1 MVAGSTAGV
10 HGRSV
15 RERRVAWI
23 QTSLQLG
30 LILGRSPPRLTVG
43 AQNSGPDRWND
54 QYSRQ
59 LPRGNASTVDGCE
72 DERTK
77 KLPPDEYSSGAQL
90 RAEAF
95 QCYCSLVAS
104 VSDDV
109 VVLGVGVEAVHG

>member
-1 MVAGSTAGV
+1 MVSSIMEGRFCRELGSRMVAGSTAGV

-59 LPRGNASTVDGCE
+59 LPRGNGSSVDHGADKRAGTTVPPMNTHRGHNSEQKRSST
-72 DERTK
+72 
-77 KLPPDEYSSGAQL
+77 LIA
-90 RAEAF
+90 
-95 QCYCSLVAS
+95 LVA
-104 VSDDV
+104 
-109 VVLGVGVEAVHG
+109 

>member
-77 KLPPDEYSSGAQL
+77 KLPPMNTHRGHNSEQKRSSTLIA
-90 RAEAF
+90 
-95 QCYCSLVAS
+95 LVA
-104 VSDDV
+104 
-109 VVLGVGVEAVHG
+109 

>member
-77 KLPPDEYSSGAQL
+77 KLPPMNTHRGHNSEQKRSSA
-90 RAEAF
+90 
-95 QCYCSLVAS
+95 VA
-104 VSDDV
+104 
-109 VVLGVGVEAVHG
+109 A